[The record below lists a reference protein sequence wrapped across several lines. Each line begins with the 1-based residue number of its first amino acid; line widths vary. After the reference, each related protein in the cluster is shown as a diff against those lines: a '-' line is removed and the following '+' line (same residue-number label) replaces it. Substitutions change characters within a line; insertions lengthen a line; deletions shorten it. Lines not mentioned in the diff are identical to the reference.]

1 LTIAFYVSG
10 HGLGHASRDVELI
23 AEMLRLDPHA
33 GIVVRTSA
41 PSWIFG
47 RLTGSRVEVQRCDT
61 DSGMVQL
68 DSLRIDVEES
78 ARSAAAFYAGFGRR
92 AESEAALLHSL
103 GARLVVADVPPLACA
118 AAHLAG
124 LPSVLVANFTWDWI
138 YAFYP
143 EFDDIAPGVVV
154 TTGAAYST
162 ATLALR
168 LPICGGF
175 GTVKTGILDVPF
187 IARRSARD
195 PADTRRALG
204 VDTGERLVLSSFG
217 GFGVSL
223 PYERLEA
230 AGLTV
235 LVPPVPPRGGLEHE
249 DLVAAA
255 DVVVSKPG
263 FGIVSECVAN
273 RTPLLY
279 TSRGRF
285 AEYDVMEA
293 EMPGML
299 RCRHIGQSD
308 LLEGN
313 WSEGIER
320 LLAQEEPSGR
330 PRVDGAGVAAAA
342 ILGLLG

>member
-23 AEMLRLDPHA
+23 EEMLRLDPRVRV
-33 GIVVRTSA
+33 VVRTSA
-41 PSWIFG
+41 PSWIFD
-47 RLTGSRVEVQRCDT
+47 RLAGSGVEVQRCDT

-68 DSLRIDVEES
+68 DSLRIDVEGS
-78 ARSAAAFYAGFGRR
+78 ARSAAAFYAGFSRR
-92 AESEAALLHSL
+92 VEAEAALLHSL
-103 GARLVVADVPPLACA
+103 GTRLVVADVPPLACVA
-118 AAHLAG
+118 ARQAG

-143 EFDDIAPGVVV
+143 EFDAMAPGVVA
-154 TTGAAYST
+154 TTAAAYST

-168 LPICGGF
+168 LPISGGF
-175 GTVKTGILDVPF
+175 ESVKTIVDVPF
-187 IARRSARD
+187 IARRSRRD
-195 PADTRRALG
+195 RADTRRALG
-204 VDTGERLVLSSFG
+204 VGPGERLVLSSFG

-223 PYERLEA
+223 PYERLEE

-235 LVPPVPPRGGLEHE
+235 LVPPVPPSGGLDHE

-285 AEYDVMEA
+285 AEYEVMEA
-293 EMPGML
+293 QMPRML
-299 RCRHIGQSD
+299 RCRHIVQAD
-308 LLEGN
+308 LRAGN
-313 WSEGIER
+313 WRDDIDR
-320 LLAQEEPSGR
+320 LLAQEEPTER
-330 PRVDGAGVAAAA
+330 PRVDGAAVAAAA
-342 ILGLLG
+342 ILGWLG